1 MLNTWQISRSAASI
15 FGKVAGPSEKG
26 RQGCLKVRCSKRCFD
41 IFWNPL
47 RVGPIF
53 KFYKINSLKNY
64 LCIWKVP
71 IIKIVLL
78 VKNLPRFFYM
88 TCFYW
93 NISNSKSVIVFKP
106 CHHSVWWILKFPSNT
121 FVLKLTIWY
130 LRTWNS
136 ITGIA
141 IASTYLSP
149 PPLGFSDLP
158 TALIWK
164 DVESPARA
172 LSKWLMQNTAHLL
185 NRGHHALHTYVVVDW
200 AYLLHIIY
208 VHVST

>member
-78 VKNLPRFFYM
+78 VKNLPRFFNM
-88 TCFYW
+88 TCFTEIFQIQNLSLFLNHAIIPFDEYW
-93 NISNSKSVIVFKP
+93 SFLQTHSSLSLLFDISGLETP
-106 CHHSVWWILKFPSNT
+106 
-121 FVLKLTIWY
+121 
-130 LRTWNS
+130 
-136 ITGIA
+136 
-141 IASTYLSP
+141 
-149 PPLGFSDLP
+149 
-158 TALIWK
+158 
-164 DVESPARA
+164 
-172 LSKWLMQNTAHLL
+172 
-185 NRGHHALHTYVVVDW
+185 
-200 AYLLHIIY
+200 
-208 VHVST
+208 